1 MKFLIFHTLLILKII
16 NFRKKFSIKFNSK
29 KIGLNIESNTNYED
43 LIKKGKL
50 DLLFV
55 NKNES
60 FFL

>member
-1 MKFLIFHTLLILKII
+1 MKYLIFHILINLK
-16 NFRKKFSIKFNSK
+16 NNKFQKKFSIKFNSK

-55 NKNES
+55 NKE
-60 FFL
+60 